1 MSKSDYFKV
10 QKLNKEFNK
19 AMSEG
24 NIKEA
29 KRIDIEINAILYRNE
44 QTE

>member
-1 MSKSDYFKV
+1 MSKSDYFKI

-19 AMSEG
+19 AMSNG

-29 KRIDIEINAILYRNE
+29 ERIHIEINIILYGKE
-44 QTE
+44 A

>member
-19 AMSEG
+19 AMSDG
-24 NIKEA
+24 NVKEA
-29 KRIDIEINAILYRNE
+29 ERIHIEINTILYRKE
-44 QTE
+44 QIK